1 MPKTNLI
8 RRNLS
13 GIYIFDTFP
22 SDEKQ
27 TPTCIEDCQQRTRR
41 DWCVTKTSEYLKK
54 VIDILSDRYKEL
66 CEYLCEEG
74 DINSVIKKSLIEL
87 ITIRTSIDRKD
98 IRGLID
104 TIDYLSEKITSLADS
119 FGVRKE

>member
-1 MPKTNLI
+1 MTKTNLI

-22 SDEKQ
+22 TDEKRRA
-27 TPTCIEDCQQRTRR
+27 TCIEDCQQHTRR
-41 DWCVTKTSEYLKK
+41 EWCITKQSDTLKQTIERL
-54 VIDILSDRYKEL
+54 VDTYKEL
-66 CEYLCEEG
+66 CDYLCEAG
-74 DINSVIKKSLIEL
+74 DINTVVKKSLIEL

>member
-8 RRNLS
+8 RRNHS

-27 TPTCIEDCQQRTRR
+27 TPTCIEDCQQRTRI
-41 DWCVTKTSEYLKK
+41 DWCITQQSDTLKQTIERL
-54 VIDILSDRYKEL
+54 VDTYKEL
-66 CEYLCEEG
+66 CDYLCESG
-74 DINSVIKKSLIEL
+74 DINAVVKKSLIEL
-87 ITIRTSIDRKD
+87 ITIRTSRDRKD

>member
-1 MPKTNLI
+1 METNNLI

-27 TPTCIEDCQQRTRR
+27 TPTCIEDCQQHTRR
-41 DWCVTKTSEYLKK
+41 DWCITKQSNTLKQTIERL
-54 VIDILSDRYKEL
+54 IDTYKEL
-66 CEYLCEEG
+66 CDYLCEKA
-74 DINSVIKKSLIEL
+74 DINSVIKKNLIEL

-104 TIDYLSEKITSLADS
+104 TIDYLSEKITSLADA
-119 FGVRKE
+119 FGIRKE